1 MATTASSAPNVIPL
15 PMLNNN
21 QSGTNHDH
29 DNNNNHV
36 RARAYAREWQK
47 ILDAYED
54 VMERPMPRFVQR
66 ECEGFINSGIQPD
79 MIIAILEYTAC
90 APRPSWAYARTVLYR
105 SEEKGMH
112 SAVDFLNGLAMRGRA
127 GDANTPW

>member
-1 MATTASSAPNVIPL
+1 MATTASSAPNVSPF
-15 PMLNNN
+15 PMLNNRHTE
-21 QSGTNHDH
+21 TNHDH

-36 RARAYAREWQK
+36 RAHAYAREWQK

-54 VMERPMPRFVQR
+54 VMGRPMPRFVQR
-66 ECEGFINSGIQPD
+66 ECEGFIANGIAPD
-79 MIIAILEYTAC
+79 MISAVLEYTAC

-112 SAVDFLNGLAMRGRA
+112 TAADFMNGLAARGRA
-127 GDANTPW
+127 GEDVPF